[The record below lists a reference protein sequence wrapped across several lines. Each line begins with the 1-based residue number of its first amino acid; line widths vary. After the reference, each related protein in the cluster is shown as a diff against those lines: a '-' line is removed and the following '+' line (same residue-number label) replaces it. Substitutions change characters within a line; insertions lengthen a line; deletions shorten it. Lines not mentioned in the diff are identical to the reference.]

1 MIPSTKALDRAFP
14 GKGRAMRAL
23 LSSADAVYAHP
34 ATLALQRECYHAP
47 TLAHCRMVAL
57 DAVAETYGIEHV
69 RQGHNARSPAFDY
82 LNTGET
88 YALTL
93 VRYSDGRY
101 RVASF
106 GGIVE
111 RGRYD

>member
-1 MIPSTKALDRAFP
+1 MIPSTQALDRAFP
-14 GKGRAMRAL
+14 GKGRALRAL

-34 ATLALQRECYHAP
+34 AVIELQSKCHHAP
-47 TLAHCRMVAL
+47 TLAHCRMTAL

-69 RQGHNARSPAFDY
+69 HQGHNARSLAFDY
-82 LNTGET
+82 LNTGDT

-101 RVASF
+101 RVASI
-106 GGIVE
+106 GDIVE
-111 RGRYD
+111 RGLL